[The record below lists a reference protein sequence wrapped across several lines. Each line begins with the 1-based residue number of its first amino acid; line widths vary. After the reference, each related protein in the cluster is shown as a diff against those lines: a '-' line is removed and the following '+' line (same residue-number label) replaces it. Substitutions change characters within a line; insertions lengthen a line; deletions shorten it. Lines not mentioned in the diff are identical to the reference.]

1 MPFLSARFLACIAY
15 ALCLKCLCLDA
26 FCLVSVA
33 DVQTQLFFAPDRMWL
48 PRGEESSAAQHGATN
63 SGTRERAVEI
73 QGSIVV
79 EPHGLGAG
87 NRGEKEEPTAIETS
101 ERPTSLFFAPD
112 HMWMPADRRMQHE
125 QLQQRQSA
133 AEAQCVPA
141 PVPVIE
147 QEHTPKGIISPGI
160 EALRQAA
167 EELSA
172 AAAAAIKEASISE
185 PSVESFV
192 TAENPSDDEN
202 QGEREITEN
211 DSVDTFS
218 EIERNGD
225 EVPVGIGP
233 DEARD
238 EIRKSAWEGMSAF
251 DHDVEEASPEPRSRK
266 ATPPR
271 VRFFSES
278 LEGCQIQSASIS
290 QHIRSA
296 VKRATDALT
305 DEKEEGGDN
314 DTEDVELGSS
324 KFEAGRRVHGKH
336 EAPHQQ
342 TACLSNISTGHD
354 GVVSSI
360 TVPEWARGVANKY
373 FQRRAEAQARAQ
385 QKALRLQEV
394 CMCGSGRRVGGRVG
408 KHANCALFWSRLDA
422 DLKGVWQKLE
432 TLEAHPPEHSH
443 VSNRAT
449 KTMLSGSGT
458 SMRSPRPAPPLSQ
471 SPLAT
476 TLYPG
481 LWRCKQRSE
490 GSTRAFPCC
499 CAKSHS
505 VSSPS
510 CTVAYDNTSRE
521 PS

>member
-1 MPFLSARFLACIAY
+1 
-15 ALCLKCLCLDA
+15 
-26 FCLVSVA
+26 VSVA
-33 DVQTQLFFAPDRMWL
+33 DVQKQLFFAPDRMWL

-63 SGTRERAVEI
+63 SGIRERAEEI

-79 EPHGLGAG
+79 DPHGLGAG

-125 QLQQRQSA
+125 QLQQHQSA

-141 PVPVIE
+141 PVLVIE
-147 QEHTPKGIISPGI
+147 QEQTPKGIISPGI

-167 EELSA
+167 EELSV
-172 AAAAAIKEASISE
+172 AAAAAIKEASSSE

-192 TAENPSDDEN
+192 TAENPSDDED

-211 DSVDTFS
+211 GCVDTFN

-233 DEARD
+233 DETRD

-251 DHDVEEASPEPRSRK
+251 DHEVEEASPEPRSRK

-271 VRFFSES
+271 VSFSSES
-278 LEGCQIQSASIS
+278 EDCQIPSASIS

-296 VKRATDALT
+296 VKRATEALT

-314 DTEDVELGSS
+314 DTEDVEFGGS
-324 KFEAGRRVHGKH
+324 KFEAGRRVHGKHDAPYGKHEAPHHTSHTHRVHGKH

-342 TACLSNISTGHD
+342 TACLSNISTGHV

-373 FQRRAEAQARAQ
+373 FQRRAEAQTRAQ

-394 CMCGSGRRVGGRVG
+394 CMCGRRRRVGGREG
-408 KHANCALFWSRLDA
+408 KHANCASWWSRLDA

-432 TLEAHPPEHSH
+432 TLEARPPQHSLKSH
-443 VSNRAT
+443 SSPVSNSAT
-449 KTMLSGSGT
+449 MTLSGSGT

-481 LWRCKQRSE
+481 LWRCKQGSE
-490 GSTRAFPCC
+490 GSTRAFPCF
-499 CAKSHS
+499 CAESHS
-505 VSSPS
+505 ASSPS
-510 CTVAYDNTSRE
+510 FTVAYDNTGRE